1 MTTAARLDKLNAIMR
16 AASLDMIALIPG
28 PNHRYLTGAE
38 HYVLE
43 RPIVTF
49 YPIDDKPI
57 AVIPELEIP
66 LFERHPAPA
75 ELISYT
81 DAEGYEGAFRSAMER
96 LGAQGAVI
104 GVEGL
109 FMRFFEGEVIRQ
121 SAPSA
126 TVVDATTPLAELRLR
141 KDADEIAS
149 LRRAIDISE
158 RALQA
163 MLDEVEVGMSE
174 IEAAAILEDQIRA
187 LGGDGLS
194 FGTILHAGANSPLP
208 HSGPLDYRIQRG
220 DPLIVDFGARYNG
233 YCADITRTVFV
244 SEASAEQR
252 AFYEIVQ
259 KANEAGRQAARPGVT
274 CESVDVAARQVFI
287 EAGYEHLIRHRTGHG
302 LGLEAHEAP
311 YIVMGNQQVLE
322 PGMVFTIE
330 PGIYRM
336 GDIGVRIEDNMLI
349 TEDGAES
356 LSTFPRELLI
366 IEA

>member
-1 MTTAARLDKLNAIMR
+1 MDANERIDKLYGIMR
-16 AASLDMIALIPG
+16 EAGLDVVALIPG

-49 YPIDDKPI
+49 YQLDQAPI

-81 DAEGYEGAFRSAMER
+81 DAEGYEGAFRSAMDR
-96 LGAQGAVI
+96 IGTRGKTI

-109 FMRFFEGEVIRQ
+109 HMRFFEGEIIRQ
-121 SAPSA
+121 SAPAA
-126 TVVDATTPLAELRLR
+126 TIVDATEPLAELRMH
-141 KDADEIAS
+141 KEADEVAL

-163 MLDEVEVGMSE
+163 MFDEVEVGMSE
-174 IEAAAILEDQIRA
+174 IEAAAILEAHIKA

-194 FGTILHAGANSPLP
+194 FGTILHAGANTPLP
-208 HSGPLDYRIQRG
+208 HSGPLDYRIHHG
-220 DPLIVDFGARYNG
+220 DPLIVDFGATYNG

-244 SEASAEQR
+244 GEVTDEQR
-252 AFYEIVQ
+252 EFYAVVQ
-259 KANEAGRQAARPGVT
+259 QANEVGRQAAGPGVT
-274 CESVDVAARQVFI
+274 CESVDLAARQVFI
-287 EAGYEHLIRHRTGHG
+287 DAGYEQLLRHRTGHG

-311 YIVMGNQQVLE
+311 YIVIGNQHVLE

-336 GDIGVRIEDNMLI
+336 GDIGVRIADNMVI
-349 TEDGAES
+349 TQDGAES
-356 LSTFPRELLI
+356 LTTFPRELLI
-366 IEA
+366 V

>member
-1 MTTAARLDKLNAIMR
+1 MNFDGRVDKLYAIMR
-16 AASLDMIALIPG
+16 DAGLDVVALIPG
-28 PNHRYLTGAE
+28 PNHRYLTNAQ
-38 HYVLE
+38 HFVLE

-49 YPIDDKPI
+49 YRPGRTPI

-66 LFERHPAPA
+66 LFQRHPTPA

-81 DAEGYEGAFRSAMER
+81 DAEGYAGAFRLAMER
-96 LGAQGAVI
+96 INSRGKTI

-109 FMRFFEGEVIRQ
+109 FMRFFEGAVIRQ
-121 SAPSA
+121 SAPEAS
-126 TVVDATTPLAELRLR
+126 VVDATEPLADLRMH
-141 KDADEIAS
+141 KDADEVAL

-163 MLDEVEVGMSE
+163 MFDEVRVGMSE
-174 IEAAAILEDQIRA
+174 IEAAAILEDRIKA

-194 FGTILHAGANSPLP
+194 FGTILHAGANTPLP
-208 HSGPLDYRIQRG
+208 HSGPLEYRIQHG
-220 DPLIVDFGARYNG
+220 DPLIVDFGATYKG

-244 SEASAEQR
+244 GAVSDEQR
-252 AFYEIVQ
+252 DFYAVVKE
-259 KANEAGRQAARPGVT
+259 ANEAGRRAARPGVA

-287 EAGYEHLIRHRTGHG
+287 DAGYEHLLRHRTGHG
-302 LGLEAHEAP
+302 LGMEAHEAP
-311 YIVMGNQQVLE
+311 YIVIGNQRLLE

-336 GDIGVRIEDNMLI
+336 FEIGVRIEDNMLI

-356 LSTFPRELLI
+356 LTTFPRELLI
-366 IEA
+366 V

>member
-1 MTTAARLDKLNAIMR
+1 MTKKARTDKLYAIMQD
-16 AASLDMIALIPG
+16 AGLDMVALIPG

-49 YPIDDKPI
+49 YRPDQIPI

-66 LFERHPAPA
+66 LFERHPDPA
-75 ELISYT
+75 ALISYT
-81 DAEGYEGAFRSAMER
+81 DADGYEGAFRSALDQ
-96 LGAQGAVI
+96 LGARGKTI

-109 FMRFFEGEVIRQ
+109 QMRFFEGEIIRQ
-121 SAPSA
+121 CAPDSAL
-126 TVVDATTPLAELRLR
+126 VDATEALSELRLI

-163 MLDEVEVGMSE
+163 FFDEVQVGMSE
-174 IEAAAILEDQIRA
+174 IEAAAILERHIKA

-194 FGTILHAGANSPLP
+194 FGTILHAGANTPLP
-208 HSGPLDYRIQRG
+208 HSGPLDYRIQHG
-220 DPLIVDFGARYNG
+220 DPLIVDFGATYKG

-244 SEASAEQR
+244 GAVTDEQR
-252 AFYEIVQ
+252 EFYAVVQ
-259 KANEAGRQAARPGVT
+259 RANAAGRQAARPGVT
-274 CESVDVAARQVFI
+274 CESVDWATRQVFI
-287 EAGYEHLIRHRTGHG
+287 DAGYEQLLRHRTGHG
-302 LGLEAHEAP
+302 LGMEAHEAP
-311 YIVMGNQQVLE
+311 YIVIGNQRVMA

-330 PGIYRM
+330 PGMYRM

-356 LSTFPRELLI
+356 LTTFPRELLI
-366 IEA
+366 V

>member
-1 MTTAARLDKLNAIMR
+1 MTEQARTNKLYAIMR
-16 AASLDMIALIPG
+16 DSGLDAVAMIPG

-49 YPIDDKPI
+49 YRPDQVPI

-66 LFERHPAPA
+66 LFERHPDSAA
-75 ELISYT
+75 LISYT
-81 DAEGYEGAFRSAMER
+81 DAEGYEGAFRSALDR
-96 LGAQGAVI
+96 LGARGKTI

-109 FMRFFEGEVIRQ
+109 QMRFFEGEIIRQ
-121 SAPSA
+121 CAPGA
-126 TVVDATTPLAELRLR
+126 AVIDATEALSALRLI

-163 MLDEVEVGMSE
+163 MFDEVQIGMSE
-174 IEAAAILEDQIRA
+174 IEAAAILERHIKA

-194 FGTILHAGANSPLP
+194 FGTILHAGANTPLP
-208 HSGPLDYRIQRG
+208 HSGPLEYRIQHG
-220 DPLIVDFGARYNG
+220 DPLIVDFGATYEG

-244 SEASAEQR
+244 GEVTDEQR
-252 AFYEIVQ
+252 EFYAVVQ
-259 KANEAGRQAARPGVT
+259 RANEVGRQAARPGVT
-274 CESVDVAARQVFI
+274 CESVDMATRQVFVD
-287 EAGYEHLIRHRTGHG
+287 AGCEQLLRHRTGHG
-302 LGLEAHEAP
+302 LGMEAHEAP
-311 YIVMGNQQVLE
+311 YIVIGNQRVLE

-349 TEDGAES
+349 TQDGAES
-356 LSTFPRELLI
+356 LTAFPRDI
-366 IEA
+366 MVI

>member
-1 MTTAARLDKLNAIMR
+1 MNANARLEKLYRIMR
-16 AASLDMIALIPG
+16 EAGLDALALIPG

-49 YPIDDKPI
+49 YAPGDEPI

-66 LFERHPAPA
+66 LFERHPTPA
-75 ELISYT
+75 ALISYT
-81 DAEGYEGAFRSAMER
+81 DAEGYEGAFRAALER
-96 LGAQGAVI
+96 MAAGGKTI

-109 FMRFFEGEVIRQ
+109 HMRFFEGEVIRQ
-121 SAPSA
+121 SAPDAS
-126 TVVDATTPLAELRLR
+126 VVDATEALAELRMH
-141 KDADEIAS
+141 KDEGEVAL

-163 MLDEVEVGMSE
+163 MFDELRVGMSE
-174 IEAAAILEDQIRA
+174 IEAAANLENHIKA

-194 FGTILHAGANSPLP
+194 FGTILHAGANTPLP
-208 HSGPLDYRIQRG
+208 HSGPLDYRIQHG
-220 DPLIVDFGARYNG
+220 DPLIVDFGATFGG

-244 SEASAEQR
+244 GAVSEAQR
-252 AFYEIVQ
+252 EFYALAQ
-259 KANEAGRQAARPGVT
+259 RANEAGRQAARPGVT

-287 EAGYEHLIRHRTGHG
+287 DAGCEDLIRHRTGHG
-302 LGLEAHEAP
+302 LGMEAHEAP
-311 YIVMGNQQVLE
+311 YIVIGNKRALE

-356 LSTFPRELLI
+356 LTTFQRELLI
-366 IEA
+366 V

>member
-1 MTTAARLDKLNAIMR
+1 MDANARVDKLYGIMR
-16 AASLDMIALIPG
+16 DSGLEAVALIPG

-49 YPIDDKPI
+49 YQPGQMPI

-66 LFERHPAPA
+66 LFERHPDPA
-75 ELISYT
+75 VLISYT
-81 DAEGYEGAFRSAMER
+81 DADGYEGAFGSALDQ
-96 LGAQGAVI
+96 LGARGKTI

-109 FMRFFEGEVIRQ
+109 HMRFFEGEIIRQ
-121 SAPSA
+121 SAPGA
-126 TVVDATTPLAELRLR
+126 TVVDATEPLAELRLI

-163 MLDEVEVGMSE
+163 MLDEVQVGMSE
-174 IEAAAILEDQIRA
+174 IEAAAILEGHIKA

-194 FGTILHAGANSPLP
+194 FGTILHAGANTPLP
-208 HSGPLDYRIQRG
+208 HSGPLDYRIQHG
-220 DPLIVDFGARYNG
+220 EPLIVDFGATYEG

-244 SEASAEQR
+244 GAVTDEQR
-252 AFYEIVQ
+252 EFYAVVQ
-259 KANEAGRQAARPGVT
+259 RANEVGRQAACPGVT
-274 CESVDVAARQVFI
+274 CESVDMATRQVFI
-287 EAGYEHLIRHRTGHG
+287 DAGYEQLLRHRTGHG
-302 LGLEAHEAP
+302 LGMEAHEAP
-311 YIVMGNQQVLE
+311 YIVIGNQRVLA

-330 PGIYRM
+330 PGMYRM

-349 TEDGAES
+349 TEAGAES
-356 LSTFPRELLI
+356 LTTFPRELLI
-366 IEA
+366 V

>member
-1 MTTAARLDKLNAIMR
+1 MTLDGRIDKLHTIMR
-16 AASLDMIALIPG
+16 QAGLDVVALIPG

-49 YPIDDKPI
+49 YRPDQIPI

-66 LFERHPAPA
+66 LFERHPDSAD
-75 ELISYT
+75 LISYT
-81 DAEGYEGAFRSAMER
+81 DAEGYEGAFAAAMDRLSAR
-96 LGAQGAVI
+96 GKTI

-109 FMRFFEGEVIRQ
+109 HMRFFEGEVIRQ
-121 SAPSA
+121 SAPA
-126 TVVDATTPLAELRLR
+126 AAVVDATAALAELRLH
-141 KDADEIAS
+141 KDASEVAL

-163 MLDEVEVGMSE
+163 MFDEIEVGMSE
-174 IEAAAILEDQIRA
+174 IEAAAILEDHIKA

-194 FGTILHAGANSPLP
+194 FGTILHAGANTPLP
-208 HSGPLDYRIQRG
+208 HSGPLDYRIQHG
-220 DPLIVDFGARYNG
+220 DPLIVDFGARFRG

-244 SEASAEQR
+244 GAVNDAQR
-252 AFYEIVQ
+252 EFYEIVQ
-259 KANEAGRQAARPGVT
+259 RANEAGRRAARPGAT

-287 EAGYEHLIRHRTGHG
+287 DAGYEHLIRHRTGHG
-302 LGLEAHEAP
+302 LGMEAHEAP
-311 YIVMGNQQVLE
+311 YIVIGNGRMLE
-322 PGMVFTIE
+322 PGMVFTVE

-336 GDIGVRIEDNMLI
+336 GEIGVRIEDNMLI

-356 LSTFPRELLI
+356 LTRFPREVMVI
-366 IEA
+366 